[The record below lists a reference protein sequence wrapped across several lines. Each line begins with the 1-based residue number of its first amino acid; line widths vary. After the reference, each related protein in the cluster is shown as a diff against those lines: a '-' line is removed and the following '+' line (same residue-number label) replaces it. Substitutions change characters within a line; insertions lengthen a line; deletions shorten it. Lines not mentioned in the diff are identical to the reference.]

1 MKIGA
6 SRGGVSALLVTAIW
20 MLVGAA
26 PALAAPECT
35 PSDQRDRVRMETTL
49 GDIEILLCTVDV
61 PDTVANFLQYV
72 DEGAYTT
79 TGFIHRSVQEDIF
92 IVQGGGFFVADGTF
106 VDSVTTRLP
115 IDLELVGL
123 ENRRGTIAMA
133 RLGGDENSATS
144 QWFINAQDNLQFDT
158 GYAVFGEV
166 TQGMDVVD
174 AMASQG
180 IWSLNSGVL
189 AEVPLV
195 DYPDDGSSYLPHLIS
210 VTDVI
215 NLPEPGAAMQGLVAV
230 LSMAGAVNIRRRR
243 GR

>member
-6 SRGGVSALLVTAIW
+6 RREGVSALLVTAIW

-35 PSDQRDRVRMETTL
+35 PSDQRPTVRMETTL

-92 IVQGGGFFVADGTF
+92 IVQGGGFFITDGTF
-106 VDSVTTRLP
+106 VDSVTTRPP

-215 NLPEPGAAMQGLVAV
+215 NLPEPGAAMQGLAAV
-230 LSMAGAVNIRRRR
+230 LSMALAVNIRRRR

>member
-6 SRGGVSALLVTAIW
+6 RRGEVSALLVTAVW

-35 PSDQRDRVRMETTL
+35 PSDSRPTVRMEPTL
-49 GDIEILLCTVDV
+49 GDIEILLCSVDV
-61 PDTVANFLQYV
+61 PATVTNFLQYV

-92 IVQGGGFFVADGTF
+92 IVQGGGFFIADETF
-106 VDSVTTRLP
+106 VDSVTTRPP

-123 ENRRGTIAMA
+123 ENRRGTMAMA

-144 QWFINAQDNLQFDT
+144 QWFINAQDNFQFDT

-180 IWSLNSGVL
+180 IWPLNSGVL

-215 NLPEPGAAMQGLVAV
+215 NLPEPGAAMQGLAAV
-230 LSMAGAVNIRRRR
+230 LSMAGVVNIRRRR
-243 GR
+243 GH

>member
-1 MKIGA
+1 MCI
-6 SRGGVSALLVTAIW
+6 
-20 MLVGAA
+20 
-26 PALAAPECT
+26 
-35 PSDQRDRVRMETTL
+35 RDS
-49 GDIEILLCTVDV
+49 I
-61 PDTVANFLQYV
+61 
-72 DEGAYTT
+72 
-79 TGFIHRSVQEDIF
+79 
-92 IVQGGGFFVADGTF
+92 
-106 VDSVTTRLP
+106 DSVTTRPP

-180 IWSLNSGVL
+180 IWSLNPGVL

-195 DYPDDGSSYLPHLIS
+195 DYPDDGSSYLPYLVS

-215 NLPEPGAAMQGLVAV
+215 NLPEPRAAIQGLAAV
-230 LSMAGAVNIRRRR
+230 LSVAGVVSIRRRR

>member
-6 SRGGVSALLVTAIW
+6 RRGEVSALLATAVW
-20 MLVGAA
+20 MLVGAT

-35 PSDQRDRVRMETTL
+35 ASDQRPRGRMETTL
-49 GDIEILLCTVDV
+49 GDIEILLCSVDV
-61 PDTVANFLQYV
+61 PATVSNFLQYV

-92 IVQGGGFFVADGTF
+92 IVQGGGFFVANETF
-106 VDSVTTRLP
+106 IDSVTTRPP

-180 IWSLNSGVL
+180 IWSLNPGVL

-195 DYPDDGSSYLPHLIS
+195 DYPDDGSSYLPYLVS

-215 NLPEPGAAMQGLVAV
+215 NLPEPRAAIQGLAAV
-230 LSMAGAVNIRRRR
+230 LSVAGVVSIRRRR

>member
-6 SRGGVSALLVTAIW
+6 RRGGVSALLVTAIW

-35 PSDQRDRVRMETTL
+35 PSDQRPTVRMETTL
-49 GDIEILLCTVDV
+49 GDIEILLCSVDV
-61 PDTVANFLQYV
+61 ENTVANFLQYV

-92 IVQGGGFFVADGTF
+92 IVQGGGFFITDGTF
-106 VDSVTTRLP
+106 VDSVTTRP
-115 IDLELVGL
+115 AIDLELVGL

-215 NLPEPGAAMQGLVAV
+215 NLPEPGAGMQGLAAV
-230 LSMAGAVNIRRRR
+230 LSMALAVNIRRRR